1 VASVGSDR
9 IDPETEGDATM
20 NKRSAMMVAAGLV
33 LAMLVAGM
41 AVAAGLTGPEASAG
55 GSRANGEVQE
65 RAPKVRTITE
75 TVTIHRTAK
84 GDDATPEPVIV
95 TQPPAT
101 PTAAATGV
109 DDDEHEDG
117 YEHEDGDEHE
127 DGYEH
132 EDGDDDGWDDEGG
145 DHEDEDD

>member
-1 VASVGSDR
+1 
-9 IDPETEGDATM
+9 M

-55 GSRANGEVQE
+55 GSRANGEAQD

-84 GDDATPEPVIV
+84 SDDATPEPVIV

-101 PTAAATGV
+101 PATSAPDV
-109 DDDEHEDG
+109 DDDGFDDDAYEDEDEHEDG
-117 YEHEDGDEHE
+117 EDH
-127 DGYEH
+127 
-132 EDGDDDGWDDEGG
+132 DDGHEQEDE

>member
-1 VASVGSDR
+1 
-9 IDPETEGDATM
+9 M

-55 GSRANGEVQE
+55 GSRANGEVQDRE
-65 RAPKVRTITE
+65 PKVRTITE

-84 GDDATPEPVIV
+84 SDDATPEPVVV
-95 TQPPAT
+95 TQTPAT
-101 PTAAATGV
+101 PAAATDV
-109 DDDEHEDG
+109 DDDGYEDESEHEDEDEHEDGEDHDDG
-117 YEHEDGDEHE
+117 YEHEDE
-127 DGYEH
+127 
-132 EDGDDDGWDDEGG
+132 